1 MVTNNYSYIDR
12 IGEMMFWLLLI
23 YKVPNEPSARRV
35 YVWRKLKGMGAIL
48 LQDSAWVLPANPR
61 TREKMQ
67 WLATEIK
74 DMDGGNATLWEAEV
88 VFTGQDTNLMQQFK
102 DQVDTIYN
110 EILSELER
118 EDADLAAL
126 SKQYQQAKLQDY
138 FDSETGE
145 RVRETLISRR
155 GGEA

>member
-1 MVTNNYSYIDR
+1 MST
-12 IGEMMFWLLLI
+12 WLLLI

-48 LQDSAWVLPANPR
+48 LQDSAWILPANTR

-74 DMDGGNATLWEAEV
+74 DMEGGTATLWEAEV
-88 VFTGQDTNLMQQFK
+88 VFTGQDTDLMEQFTA
-102 DQVDTIYN
+102 QIDTIYN
-110 EILSELER
+110 EILLQLER

-138 FDSETGE
+138 FDSELGE
-145 RVRETLISRR
+145 RVREALISRR

>member
-1 MVTNNYSYIDR
+1 MS
-12 IGEMMFWLLLI
+12 WLLLI

-35 YVWRKLKGMGAIL
+35 YVWRKLKSMGAIL
-48 LQDSAWVLPANPR
+48 LQDSAWVLPASPR

-74 DMDGGNATLWEAEV
+74 DMEGGNATLWEAEV
-88 VFTGQDTNLMQQFK
+88 VFTGQDTNLVEQFTA
-102 DQVDTIYN
+102 QADTVYN
-110 EILSELER
+110 DILSQLER

-126 SKQYQQAKLQDY
+126 SKQYQQTKLQDY
-138 FDSETGE
+138 FDSELGE
-145 RVRETLISRR
+145 RVRETLINRR